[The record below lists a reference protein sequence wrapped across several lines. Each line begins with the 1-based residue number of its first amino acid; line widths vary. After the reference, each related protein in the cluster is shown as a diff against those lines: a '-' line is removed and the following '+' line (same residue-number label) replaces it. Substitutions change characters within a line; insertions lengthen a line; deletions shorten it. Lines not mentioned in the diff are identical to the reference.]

1 VALTA
6 SWRKDFLTE
15 QRTKRDRLA
24 ELAPETALRESALR
38 QGGEMEME
46 PEEEEQR
53 LELKLESLRRKFE
66 SVRREHKMSDEQFE
80 QFKNSVEFASLINDE
95 RAKKI
100 HELLESG
107 DSRDRN
113 NAILEIFGYTD
124 DRAIELFGKLLP
136 ALEDL
141 RANIDDLRAKVEAL
155 KQQKPFLAR
164 LWSKKSAAK
173 TS

>member
-1 VALTA
+1 MEIQERSGKGVAELGWWLSRHPGARSFTG
-6 SWRKDFLTE
+6 

-24 ELAPETALRESALR
+24 ELAPETALRESARR
-38 QGGEMEME
+38 QRGEMEME

-80 QFKNSVEFASLINDE
+80 QFKNSVEFASLINEE

-100 HELLESG
+100 HELLESE

-113 NAILEIFGYTD
+113 NAILEIFG
-124 DRAIELFGKLLP
+124 
-136 ALEDL
+136 
-141 RANIDDLRAKVEAL
+141 
-155 KQQKPFLAR
+155 
-164 LWSKKSAAK
+164 
-173 TS
+173 

>member
-1 VALTA
+1 MA
-6 SWRKDFLTE
+6 SGARFFTE

-80 QFKNSVEFASLINDE
+80 QFKNSVEFASLINE
-95 RAKKI
+95 KRAKKI
-100 HELLESG
+100 HELFASEHSLE
-107 DSRDRN
+107 RKKT
-113 NAILEIFGYTD
+113 ILENFC
-124 DRAIELFGKLLP
+124 
-136 ALEDL
+136 
-141 RANIDDLRAKVEAL
+141 
-155 KQQKPFLAR
+155 
-164 LWSKKSAAK
+164 
-173 TS
+173 

>member
-1 VALTA
+1 
-6 SWRKDFLTE
+6 
-15 QRTKRDRLA
+15 
-24 ELAPETALRESALR
+24 
-38 QGGEMEME
+38 ME

-80 QFKNSVEFASLINDE
+80 QFKNSVEFASLINEE

-100 HELLESG
+100 HELLESE

-124 DRAIELFGKLLP
+124 DRATEVFGKLLP

-141 RANIDDLRAKVEAL
+141 RVDIDALRAEIADLRAEVEAL
-155 KQQKPFLAR
+155 KKQQKPLLTRF
-164 LWSKKSAAK
+164 WSKKPGAK
-173 TS
+173 AS

>member
-1 VALTA
+1 
-6 SWRKDFLTE
+6 
-15 QRTKRDRLA
+15 
-24 ELAPETALRESALR
+24 
-38 QGGEMEME
+38 MEME

-80 QFKNSVEFASLINDE
+80 QFKNSVEFASLINEE

-100 HELLESG
+100 HELPESE

-113 NAILEIFGYTD
+113 NAVLEILGYTD
-124 DRAIELFGKLLP
+124 DRAIEVFGKLLP

-141 RANIDDLRAKVEAL
+141 RVDIDALRAEIADLRSKVEAL
-155 KQQKPFLAR
+155 KPQKPFLTR
-164 LWSKKSAAK
+164 FWSKKPGTKAS
-173 TS
+173 

>member
-1 VALTA
+1 
-6 SWRKDFLTE
+6 
-15 QRTKRDRLA
+15 
-24 ELAPETALRESALR
+24 
-38 QGGEMEME
+38 ME

-80 QFKNSVEFASLINDE
+80 QFKNSVEFASLINEE

-100 HELLESG
+100 HELLESE

-113 NAILEIFGYTD
+113 NAVLEIFGYTD
-124 DRAIELFGKLLP
+124 DRAIEVFGKLLP

-141 RANIDDLRAKVEAL
+141 RVDIDALRAEIADLRSKVEAL
-155 KQQKPFLAR
+155 KQQKPFLTR
-164 LWSKKSAAK
+164 FWSKKPGAK
-173 TS
+173 AS